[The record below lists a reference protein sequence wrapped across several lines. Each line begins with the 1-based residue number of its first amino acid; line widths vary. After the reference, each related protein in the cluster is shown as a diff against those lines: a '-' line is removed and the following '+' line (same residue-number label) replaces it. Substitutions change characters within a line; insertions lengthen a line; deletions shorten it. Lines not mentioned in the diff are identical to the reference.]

1 MAEIIKRFNS
11 LNILSLIV
19 KPFILASKAIEI
31 GQQARADYEVARL
44 LQRYEYRDEPFEVLL
59 EMVRTKKI
67 NTKKT

>member
-1 MAEIIKRFNS
+1 MAEIIKRFNP
-11 LNILSLIV
+11 LNILSLITR
-19 KPFILASKAIEI
+19 PFVLAYKAIEI

-67 NTKKT
+67 NTEKT

>member
-1 MAEIIKRFNS
+1 MTEIIKRFNP
-11 LNILSLIV
+11 LNILPLIAR
-19 KPFILASKAIEI
+19 PFVLAYKAIEI

-67 NTKKT
+67 NTEKT